1 MNRAEIDGDV
11 IEACRNGDV
20 AAFHELFEM
29 YKDRVYSIAL
39 HFCGNE
45 AMAKDVSQQVFLKL
59 FTRMKQF
66 RQESG
71 FTTWLYRIVA
81 NTCIDEQR
89 ARRRL
94 VPLDPD
100 EGETRVLA
108 SEDSVEENYVR
119 RQITDSVRAA
129 IGELKPKLRMP
140 MLLKYIEGLS
150 YEEIAETLG
159 CSMGTVASR
168 LNRGHKILAVKLAH
182 LRGMVSGGE

>member
-11 IEACRNGDV
+11 IEACRNGDL
-20 AAFHELFEM
+20 AAFQTLFET
-29 YKDRVYSIAL
+29 YKDRVYSMAL

-45 AMAKDVSQQVFLKL
+45 AMAKDVTQQVFLKL

-81 NTCIDEQR
+81 NACIDEQR
-89 ARRRL
+89 ARKRI
-94 VPLDPD
+94 VPLDP

-108 SEDSVEENYVR
+108 STDSVEENYLR
-119 RQITDSVRAA
+119 RQLSDSVRAA
-129 IGELKPKLRMP
+129 IAELKPKLRMP

-159 CSMGTVASR
+159 VSMGTVASR

-182 LRGMVSGGE
+182 LRGAVLGRD

>member
-1 MNRAEIDGDV
+1 MNRAEIDGEV
-11 IEACRNGDV
+11 IEACRNGDTD
-20 AAFHELFEM
+20 AFHVLFET

-59 FTRMKQF
+59 FTRIKQF
-66 RQESG
+66 REESG

-89 ARRRL
+89 ARKRL
-94 VPLDPD
+94 VPIDP

-108 SEDSVEENYVR
+108 SPESLEQNYVR
-119 RQITDSVRAA
+119 RQISEAVQAA
-129 IGELKPKLRMP
+129 IGELRPKLRMP
-140 MLLKYIEGLS
+140 MLLKYVEGLS
-150 YEEIAETLG
+150 YEEIAEALG

-168 LNRGHKILAVKLAH
+168 LNRGHKILADKLAH
-182 LRGMVSGGE
+182 LRGAISAGE